1 VANEQNLIPM
11 DQRSESE
18 AREFGQKGGI
28 ASGVA
33 RRRKRALRD
42 AADLY
47 LSMPLRDKRRLNAML
62 RDGLAEEDVDNQ
74 MAIIVGL
81 TKMAQMGDHK
91 SAKVLFELL
100 DDGGT
105 GDPASQNNLLE
116 AIRNVEEIDT
126 DDLPEV
132 E

>member
-1 VANEQNLIPM
+1 MSREDLIPFNVRTE
-11 DQRSESE
+11 DE
-18 AREFGQKGGI
+18 QKRIAQMGGV

-33 RRRKRALRD
+33 RRRKKSLRE

-62 RDGLAEEDVDNQ
+62 RDGLDVEDVDNQ

-91 SAKVLFELL
+91 SAKVLFGLL
-100 DDGGT
+100 DDGFA
-105 GDPASQNNLLE
+105 GDSSSQNNLLE
-116 AIRNVEEIDT
+116 AIRSTEEIDT

>member
-1 VANEQNLIPM
+1 
-11 DQRSESE
+11 
-18 AREFGQKGGI
+18 
-28 ASGVA
+28 
-33 RRRKRALRD
+33 
-42 AADLY
+42 
-47 LSMPLRDKRRLNAML
+47 ML

-100 DDGGT
+100 DDGGS
-105 GDPASQNNLLE
+105 GDPVSQNNLLE

>member
-1 VANEQNLIPM
+1 MANEQNLIPM

-100 DDGGT
+100 DDGGI
-105 GDPASQNNLLE
+105 GDPVSQNNLLE

>member
-1 VANEQNLIPM
+1 MANEQNLIPM

-105 GDPASQNNLLE
+105 GDPVSQNNLLE

>member
-1 VANEQNLIPM
+1 MSREDLIPFNERTE
-11 DQRSESE
+11 DE
-18 AREFGQKGGI
+18 QKRIAQMGGV

-33 RRRKRALRD
+33 RRRKKSLRE

-62 RDGLAEEDVDNQ
+62 RDGLDIEDVDNQ

-81 TKMAQMGDHK
+81 TKMAQMGNHK
-91 SAKVLFELL
+91 SAKVLFGLL
-100 DDGGT
+100 DDGFA
-105 GDPASQNNLLE
+105 GDSSSQNNLLE
-116 AIRNVEEIDT
+116 AIRSTEEIDT